1 MAQLAAAGRMLLS
14 PFTGMASWYNR
25 TAQSHPFTVG
35 VVTTGLKTSA
45 ADVFAQKVVE
55 KREDFDWT
63 RHAAFCAFGFAYL
76 GGFQYWL
83 YNVKFTQWCG
93 TLTRMFGHRATAPIK
108 TFIDQAIHHPFIYFP
123 SFFAIK
129 AGVSGQPL
137 SAAAEKYRSEIW
149 DSLKALWMV
158 WVPAQFVN
166 FAFVPRHLRIPYVAA
181 VSFGWTVI
189 LSVMQGKFDDAIAAQ
204 KKMAVATGNATA
216 MQAAVAAEAVAAASA
231 APAAKAP
238 SLLPPAAAAAAA
250 AHQPQAAAAA
260 PAVVGGVSQSIPA
273 LPRAAIV
280 AAAVAEGP
288 GRAAVEEA

>member
-1 MAQLAAAGRMLLS
+1 MAQIAAAARKLIS
-14 PFTGMASWYNR
+14 PFASVASWYNR
-25 TAQSHPFTVG
+25 TAQSHPLTVG
-35 VVTTGLKTSA
+35 VITSGLKTSA
-45 ADVFAQKVVE
+45 ADVFAQKVIE

-83 YNVKFTQWCG
+83 YNVKFPSWCG

-108 TFIDQAIHHPFIYFP
+108 TFIDQALHHPFIYFP
-123 SFFAIK
+123 AFFAIK
-129 AGVSGQPL
+129 ASVSGQPMS
-137 SAAAEKYRSEIW
+137 SAVDKYRSEIW

-204 KKMAVATGNATA
+204 KKMGAATGNAAA
-216 MQAAVAAEAVAAASA
+216 MQAAVAAEAVAAATA
-231 APAAKAP
+231 APAPKAP
-238 SLLPPAAAAAAA
+238 SLLPPAAAVV
-250 AHQPQAAAAA
+250 AHQPQSGA
-260 PAVVGGVSQSIPA
+260 AVVGGVSA

-288 GRAAVEEA
+288 GRATVEEA